1 MIDGLQRALV
11 VSNTN
16 QAALLGL
23 KNLRTIPVAQFKG
36 YAKTSKITGLK
47 FFCDGSYFVSI
58 TGSFYPVSE
67 TDASHYPGR
76 GITLDK
82 LTCAAITKSASTLG
96 RFVRTDTK
104 QYFLIEGQVK
114 RPIKNAAAYEK
125 LRGTGPKAILAGPY
139 FLSLI
144 TTGKAAGSTVSAEPF
159 AVQPPIVLPDPN
171 VKPVPTPSASPSP
184 SSSPKPSASPKPS
197 TSPSPSASPSASPS
211 VKPKTYTVVAGDYLN
226 KIAAK
231 FGVTTT
237 ALMTANKITNANSI
251 KVGQVLIIP

>member
-23 KNLRTIPVAQFKG
+23 KNLRTISVAKFKG

-76 GITLDK
+76 GITLDA
-82 LTCAAITKSASTLG
+82 LTCAAITKSSTTLG
-96 RFVRTDTK
+96 RFVRSATK

-114 RPIKNAAAYEK
+114 RPIANVAALKK
-125 LRGTGPKAILAGPY
+125 LRGTGPKAVLVGPY

-144 TTGKAAGSTVSAEPF
+144 PTGKAAGSTMSVEPLD
-159 AVQPPIVLPDPN
+159 AQPPIVLPEPN

-197 TSPSPSASPSASPS
+197 TSPSPTASPS
-211 VKPKTYTVVAGDYLN
+211 VKPKTYTVVPGDYLN

-251 KVGQVLIIP
+251 QVGQILIIP